1 QLART
6 LRELGWSETS
16 VDSESPQGY
25 RAIHRALTAGLLGNL
40 GVRDEPEAS
49 YTGARGI
56 KFWIHP
62 GSAVSKPGRWIA
74 AAELVETTRLFARTI
89 AAIEPRWLEDIGGHL
104 MRREHYEPQWD
115 ARRGEVI
122 ALERGSLYGLPVY

>member
-1 QLART
+1 GQLART
-6 LRELGWSETS
+6 LRARGWSETS

-49 YTGARGI
+49 YIGARGI

-62 GSAVSKPGRWIA
+62 GSAVRKPGRWIA
-74 AAELVETTRLFARTI
+74 AAELVETTRLFARTVGPT
-89 AAIEPRWLEDIGGHL
+89 EPRRLEDIRGHPRS
-104 MRREHYEPQWD
+104 RRHPAPQWD
-115 ARRGEVI
+115 EPRGAVV
-122 ALERGSLYGLPVY
+122 ASHS